1 VPLDAS
7 VGVDDPG
14 EDLRSAEIDADDVLS
29 VQTARLP

>member
-1 VPLDAS
+1 VPLDAA
-7 VGVDDPG
+7 VAVDDSR